1 MLSGDISSTI
11 CACPLV
17 LSSRFQNLY
26 SSAKPPS
33 QAFFDTREVEVKID
47 RVIRAEADIRATA
60 FPRRQCPKALET
72 TTIAIVN
79 LLISMQTLH
88 QHKNYQH

>member
-33 QAFFDTREVEVKID
+33 QAFFDTGEVEKID
-47 RVIRAEADIRATA
+47 RVRAEDDIRATA

-72 TTIAIVN
+72 TISIVN
-79 LLISMQTLH
+79 LLISMDYSSPTPTQR
-88 QHKNYQH
+88 